1 MSTLR
6 RWLIAYATAL
16 VVFTLVDGTWIAL
29 VAFGVYRA
37 ELGSLMAETFPPLA
51 AAAFYLGYVAGLVHF
66 GLQPQR
72 PDLSLGRRVL
82 SGALFGMFTYGT
94 WGLTALVV
102 IKGFT
107 AFVAVTD
114 IAWGMALGAIV
125 TFLST
130 LLLRRFGVLKP
141 SESAPLG

>member
-1 MSTLR
+1 MSGIR
-6 RWLIAYATAL
+6 RWLIAYAITL
-16 VVFTLVDGTWIAL
+16 VVFTLVDGVWISL

-66 GLQPQR
+66 GLQPQ
-72 PDLSLGRRVL
+72 SLDVPLPRRVL
-82 SGALFGMFTYGT
+82 AGTLFGMFTYGT

-102 IKGFT
+102 IKGFS

-130 LLLRRFGVLKP
+130 LLLRRLGVLTP
-141 SESAPLG
+141 SAPAPLG

>member
-16 VVFTLVDGTWIAL
+16 VVFTLVDGTWI
-29 VAFGVYRA
+29 
-37 ELGSLMAETFPPLA
+37 
-51 AAAFYLGYVAGLVHF
+51 
-66 GLQPQR
+66 
-72 PDLSLGRRVL
+72 
-82 SGALFGMFTYGT
+82 
-94 WGLTALVV
+94 ALVV

-125 TFLST
+125 TFLSA

-141 SESAPLG
+141 SEPAPLG